1 MVLVFLAVLVIT
13 AMSLYD
19 ILSRDPALVRLA
31 PKAVWLFLVIVL
43 PLIGAGLWFLIG
55 RRPEPAD
62 GGTAEGRTGRTV
74 VVRESP
80 TASPAAPPAAPTPRR
95 PGAPLSTEEQL
106 AALEREIEEDR
117 IARRIAELETELRR
131 RRGDDGEPA

>member
-1 MVLVFLAVLVIT
+1 MVLVFLTVLVIT

-19 ILSRDPALVRLA
+19 ILSRDPELVRFA
-31 PKAVWLFLVIVL
+31 PKAVWLILVLLL
-43 PLIGAGLWFLIG
+43 PLIGPGLWYLIG
-55 RRPEPAD
+55 RRPDPA
-62 GGTAEGRTGRTV
+62 EQRTV
-74 VVRESP
+74 VVRE
-80 TASPAAPPAAPTPRR
+80 APARPPAAPSAPPAPSAPRNTAGR
-95 PGAPLSTEEQL
+95 LSTEEQL

>member
-1 MVLVFLAVLVIT
+1 MVLVFLTVLVIT

-31 PKAVWLFLVIVL
+31 PKAVWLILVLLL
-43 PLIGAGLWFLIG
+43 PLIGPGLWFLIG
-55 RRPEPAD
+55 RRPDPA
-62 GGTAEGRTGRTV
+62 EQRTV
-74 VVRESP
+74 VVRENPSRP
-80 TASPAAPPAAPTPRR
+80 PAAPSAPAAPPAPHRTGGR
-95 PGAPLSTEEQL
+95 LSTEEQL

-131 RRGDDGEPA
+131 RRTGDDGEPA